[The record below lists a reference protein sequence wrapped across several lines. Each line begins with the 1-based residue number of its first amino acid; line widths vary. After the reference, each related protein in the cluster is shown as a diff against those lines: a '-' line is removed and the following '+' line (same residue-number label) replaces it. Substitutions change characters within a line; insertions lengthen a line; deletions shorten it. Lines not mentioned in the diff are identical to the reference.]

1 MLKHP
6 FYKSNTK
13 EKEIEIRINNSYSQL
28 IKDDEDTIRENP
40 SSDDESQQKNS
51 KEEQTKL
58 FISFKTLK
66 EVIMAA
72 FTIYLSILLAFF
84 ISLSL
89 YPGISNT
96 QYLL

>member
-6 FYKSNTK
+6 FYKLHSA
-13 EKEIEIRINNSYSQL
+13 EKEIEIKIDNSYSQL
-28 IKDDEDTIRENP
+28 IKDDDTIRENP
-40 SSDDESQQKNS
+40 SSDDENEKKISNEK
-51 KEEQTKL
+51 KTKV
-58 FISFKTLK
+58 FISMKTLK

-72 FTIYLSILLAFF
+72 LSIYLSILLSFF

-89 YPGISNT
+89 YPGLSNT